1 MGSGAIYIRRVRRPS
16 NLLILAVA
24 FLAAIAGTFVF
35 GYRAGRY
42 AHRLRLENEPIRPW
56 MSVPFIAHI
65 HHVPPELLFRAV
77 GLEPVPHDRR
87 PLRAIARAEHRPI
100 ADLIRDLEKA
110 LESVGH
116 MHPALR
122 PPPGKGS

>member
-1 MGSGAIYIRRVRRPS
+1 VRRPS

-24 FLAAIAGTFVF
+24 FLVAIAGTFVF

-42 AHRLRLENEPIRPW
+42 AHRLRLENEPIRSW
-56 MSVPFIAHI
+56 MSLPLI
-65 HHVPPELLFRAV
+65 

-87 PLRAIARAEHRPI
+87 PLRAIARAEHRPVS
-100 ADLIRDLEKA
+100 DLIRDLDKA
-110 LESVGH
+110 LESTGH

-122 PPPGKGS
+122 PPPAGKGS

>member
-1 MGSGAIYIRRVRRPS
+1 VRRPS

-24 FLAAIAGTFVF
+24 FLVAIAGTFVF

-42 AHRLRLENEPIRPW
+42 AHRLRLENEPIRSW
-56 MSVPFIAHI
+56 MSLPFIAHI
-65 HHVPPELLFRAV
+65 HHVPPELLFRAI

-87 PLRAIARAEHRPI
+87 PLRAIARAEHRPVS
-100 ADLIRDLEKA
+100 DLIRDLDKA
-110 LESVGH
+110 LESTGH

-122 PPPGKGS
+122 PPPAGKGS

>member
-1 MGSGAIYIRRVRRPS
+1 VRRPS

-65 HHVPPELLFRAV
+65 HHVPADLLFRAIGV
-77 GLEPVPHDRR
+77 EAVPHDRR
-87 PLRAIARAEHRPI
+87 PLRTIARAQHRPV

-110 LESVGH
+110 LEGSGH
-116 MHPALR
+116 THPALQ
-122 PPPGKGS
+122 PPAGKGS